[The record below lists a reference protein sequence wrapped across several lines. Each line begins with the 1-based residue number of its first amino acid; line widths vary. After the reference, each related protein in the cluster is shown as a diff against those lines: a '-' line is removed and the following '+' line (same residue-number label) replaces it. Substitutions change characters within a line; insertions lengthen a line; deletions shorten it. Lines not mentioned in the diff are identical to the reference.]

1 MGDGNMT
8 PEERDRLTL
17 VEERVSQLH
26 SDMNS
31 VMVDVKSIL
40 SRIDSASGGWRVL
53 LIIISIAG
61 SLGAMFTALAHNL
74 IGK

>member
-1 MGDGNMT
+1 MGDGMT
-8 PEERDRLTL
+8 PSERDRLTL
-17 VEERVSQLH
+17 VEERVAQLH

-40 SRIDSASGGWRVL
+40 SRIDTASGGWKAL
-53 LIIISIAG
+53 LFIISIAG
-61 SLGAMFTALAHNL
+61 TLGAMFAALAHNL

>member
-1 MGDGNMT
+1 MGDGMT
-8 PEERDRLTL
+8 PQERDRLTL
-17 VEERVSQLH
+17 VEERVAQLH
-26 SDMNS
+26 SDMSS

-40 SRIDSASGGWRVL
+40 SRIDTASGGWRALL
-53 LIIISIAG
+53 LIVSIAG